1 MSAGKGDT
9 PRPVNKKT
17 YWNNYD
23 AIFRKKTND
32 PINTNTDDTRA
43 RETNEIAASEHRGA
57 DRATCRRASDPE

>member
-17 YWNNYD
+17 YWKNYD
-23 AIFRKKTND
+23 AIFRKKIND
-32 PINTNTDDTRA
+32 PIHTNTDDTRA
-43 RETNEIAASEHRGA
+43 RETTEIAAGEHRGT